1 MQHLALKER
10 YLYSKLETDPRAEV
24 RSYFAAWKRELL
36 DLFALYTERTQEW
49 STTRAVAD
57 WTVYRAKAHV
67 VINSILARLRREEA
81 ELVPYAVSHQIDIER
96 LSAVTTNWTRK
107 AFDLKGSVDT
117 R

>member
-10 YLYSKLETDPRAEV
+10 YLYSKLEADPRDEV

-57 WTVYRAKAHV
+57 WTVYRSKAHV
-67 VINSILARLRREEA
+67 VISSILARLRREET
-81 ELVPYAVSHQIDIER
+81 ELVPYAVSHQIDIGR
-96 LSAVTTNWTRK
+96 PSAVTTNWTRK
-107 AFDLKGSVDT
+107 AFDLKGSVET